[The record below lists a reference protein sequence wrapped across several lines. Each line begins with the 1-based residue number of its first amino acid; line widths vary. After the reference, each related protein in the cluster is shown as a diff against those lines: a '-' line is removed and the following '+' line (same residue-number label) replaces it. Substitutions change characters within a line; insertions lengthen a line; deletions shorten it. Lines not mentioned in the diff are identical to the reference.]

1 MTKGKQLKEKIG
13 IGIRQDIL
21 ENLPRPVY
29 LGLGSNVGNRI
40 KNINKAL
47 YLLKDFCKLSK
58 ISNFY
63 ESNSWPN
70 ENYRKYLNV
79 IIKCYTN
86 LSPILLLKN
95 LKSIEMKLGKRK
107 KIKNYPRKCDIDIID
122 FKGLNYY
129 KKNIEIPHPRL
140 SDRNF
145 VLVPLF
151 EIEKT
156 WKHPKTNVSIHNLL
170 KKLDLKSLRGIK
182 VF

>member
-1 MTKGKQLKEKIG
+1 
-13 IGIRQDIL
+13 
-21 ENLPRPVY
+21 
-29 LGLGSNVGNRI
+29 
-40 KNINKAL
+40 
-47 YLLKDFCKLSK
+47 
-58 ISNFY
+58 
-63 ESNSWPN
+63 
-70 ENYRKYLNV
+70 
-79 IIKCYTN
+79 
-86 LSPILLLKN
+86 
-95 LKSIEMKLGKRK
+95 MKLGKRK

-122 FKGLNYY
+122 FKGLIYF

-170 KKLDLKSLRGIK
+170 KNLDLKSLRGIK